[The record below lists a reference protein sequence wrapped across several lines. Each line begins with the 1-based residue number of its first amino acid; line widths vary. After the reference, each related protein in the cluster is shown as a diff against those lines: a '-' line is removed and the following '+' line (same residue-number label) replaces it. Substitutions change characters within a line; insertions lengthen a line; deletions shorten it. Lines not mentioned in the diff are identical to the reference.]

1 MLTATIRVLPAEFA
15 VKEDQPL
22 QLEGDVLVE
31 KATWATLAEDK
42 ELVDKDLLIEKS
54 NDEGEVIKFEKL
66 QLARHLRPLYIK
78 AYIDSRAIS
87 RILIDG
93 GTIMNVMPV
102 EILKKLGKT
111 QNDLKETNMKM
122 NNFTRESTKAL
133 DFYIAEFTLGS
144 KTSNIVFFVIDA
156 KPRYSLLL
164 G

>member
-122 NNFTRESTKAL
+122 NNFTRESTEAL